1 MDLTVGRR
9 LRAYLTDWEQDCC
22 GSPLRVGEEGVVEL
36 APAAPW
42 VRDLGLGPVDAA
54 MTMHDVGDEGSEAP
68 RRVRARLLRV
78 QEVRFDRRSAAG
90 RQGWKLIPGSVRLPD
105 VDGLPGRNEPE
116 AEEAEEEPGATD
128 AGTTLIGTVSYE
140 ASYDPPP
147 GWVQGPDGWLLD
159 LEVLE
164 ELGPAW

>member
-1 MDLTVGRR
+1 MDLTAGRR
-9 LRAYLTDWEQDCC
+9 LRAYLTEWEQDCC

-90 RQGWKLIPGSVRLPD
+90 GQGRKLIPGSVRLPD

-116 AEEAEEEPGATD
+116 AEEAEEEPAAADT
-128 AGTTLIGTVSYE
+128 GTPLIGTV
-140 ASYDPPP
+140 SYDPPP
-147 GWVQGPDGWLLD
+147 GWVSGPDGWLLD

>member
-1 MDLTVGRR
+1 MDLTAGRR
-9 LRAYLTDWEQDCC
+9 LRAYLTDWDQDCC

-54 MTMHDVGDEGSEAP
+54 MTMHDVGDDAAP
-68 RRVRARLLRV
+68 PHRVRARLLRV
-78 QEVRFDRRSAAG
+78 QEVRFDSRASADG
-90 RQGWKLIPGSVRLPD
+90 TGQEKVPGSAWLAD
-105 VDGLPGRNEPE
+105 VDGLPGRYDIN
-116 AEEAEEEPGATD
+116 ADPGAGESS
-128 AGTTLIGTVSYE
+128 AGDPGPSIGTVTYG
-140 ASYDPPP
+140 ASYQAPP
-147 GWVQGPDGWLLD
+147 GWVSGPDGWLLD

>member
-78 QEVRFDRRSAAG
+78 QEVRFDQRSAAG
-90 RQGWKLIPGSVRLPD
+90 GQGRKLIPGSVRLTD
-105 VDGLPGRNEPE
+105 VDGLPGRDEPE
-116 AEEAEEEPGATD
+116 GEEPAVTD

-147 GWVQGPDGWLLD
+147 GWVSGPDGWLLD

>member
-78 QEVRFDRRSAAG
+78 QEVRFDPRSAAG
-90 RQGWKLIPGSVRLPD
+90 GQGRKLIPGSVRLPD

-116 AEEAEEEPGATD
+116 AEEAEPPAADT
-128 AGTTLIGTVSYE
+128 GTTLIGTVSYE
-140 ASYDPPP
+140 ASFNPPP
-147 GWVQGPDGWLLD
+147 GWVSGPDGWLLD